1 MADHTLAIKPSPQ
14 TVRESSRAFRELVQG
29 KGSAKRYV
37 AAVQKESRSY
47 VSGVRTGRYRN
58 GRTAA

>member
-1 MADHTLAIKPSPQ
+1 MADNVPPIKPSPQ
-14 TVRESSRAFRELVQG
+14 KVRESSHAFRELVQG

-47 VSGVRTGRYRN
+47 VSDVRTGRYRN
-58 GRTAA
+58 GRAAA